1 MTRYAVLLRGINVG
15 KAKRIA
21 MADLRE
27 LLTGLGGEDVRT
39 HLNSGNAV
47 LTARRT
53 DPERLAARVR
63 KALADRHGLDVG
75 CVVRTQADVRAVV
88 DGLPWPDRAE
98 QGSKLLAHFLSADPA
113 PEALAK
119 HDPRELD
126 PDGIA
131 LGDRVMYQWCPDG
144 VIAAPQAAAVLEKHA
159 GLTATGRN
167 WNTVLK
173 LDALMA

>member
-15 KAKRIA
+15 RAKRIA

-27 LLTGLGGEDVRT
+27 LLAGLGGEDVRT

-53 DPERLAARVR
+53 DPDRLAARVR
-63 KALADRHGLDVG
+63 QALLDQHGLDVG
-75 CVVRTQADVRAVV
+75 CLVRTAADVRGVV
-88 DGLPWPDRAE
+88 EGLPWPDRAE
-98 QGSKLLAHFLSADPA
+98 QGSKLLAHFLSDDPA
-113 PEALAK
+113 PRTLAE

-131 LGDRVMYQWCPDG
+131 LGPRVMYQWCPDG
-144 VIAAPQAAAVLEKHA
+144 VIAAPIPAAVLEKHA
-159 GLTATGRN
+159 GLTITGRN
-167 WNTVLK
+167 WNTVLR
-173 LDALMA
+173 LDQLLS

>member
-1 MTRYAVLLRGINVG
+1 MARYAVLLRGINVG
-15 KAKRIA
+15 RAKRIA

-39 HLNSGNAV
+39 HQGSGNAV
-47 LTARRT
+47 LDARRT
-53 DPERLAARVR
+53 NPARLAARVQR
-63 KALADRHGLDVG
+63 ALADQHGLEVG
-75 CVVRTQADVRAVV
+75 CVVRTAAEVRAVV

-113 PEALAK
+113 PEALAE

-144 VIAAPQAAAVLEKHA
+144 ILAAPQPGAVLERHA
-159 GLTATGRN
+159 GLTVTARN
-167 WNTVLK
+167 WNTVVK
-173 LDALMA
+173 LDALLH